1 MPSKK
6 AVATKL
12 NEDEDRELTPEEI
25 AKYRERLV
33 GARDEIATRSQ
44 ARVHEALDED
54 TNQPDEFDRASGTV
68 ARNFSLRLADKD
80 RKLLKLID
88 RAIYKIDNDPLSFG
102 YCEGTGEPIRR
113 KRLEARPWARY
124 SVEHKQ
130 VLEKERKLHGE

>member
-1 MPSKK
+1 MSKK
-6 AVATKL
+6 AAALIET
-12 NEDEDRELTPEEI
+12 DEDTELTQEEI
-25 AKYRERLV
+25 DEYRRRLV
-33 GARDEIATRSQ
+33 ETRDEIVSRSQ
-44 ARVHEALDED
+44 ARVHEALDEA

-68 ARNFSLRLADKD
+68 ARNFSLRLVDKD
-80 RKLLKLID
+80 RKLLKLVD

-130 VLEKERKLHGE
+130 FLEKERKLHGE